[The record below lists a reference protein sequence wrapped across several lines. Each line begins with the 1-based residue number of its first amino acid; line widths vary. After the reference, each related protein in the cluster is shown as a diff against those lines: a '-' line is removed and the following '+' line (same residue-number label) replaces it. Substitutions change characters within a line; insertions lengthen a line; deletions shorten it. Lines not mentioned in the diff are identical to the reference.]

1 MSSNTPLINKW
12 LESLPERTREVIVMA
27 GDMIERFDGN
37 VKMADTLAS
46 LAFMRAVESES
57 GLSELD
63 AKDQVELLKAA
74 GNLIKLSSE
83 LKKERLDVMDKY
95 ENITDTP
102 KPANLGYIVVEAGV
116 PEQIRRLVA
125 LNMIDEATM
134 LARQND
140 LDIAAFLEQ
149 VTVLETAPA

>member
-12 LESLPERTREVIVMA
+12 LESLPERTREVIAMA

-37 VKMADTLAS
+37 VKMADTIAS

-63 AKDQVELLKAA
+63 AKEQAELLKVA
-74 GNLIKLSSE
+74 GTLIKLSAD

-95 ENITDTP
+95 ENIADTP
-102 KPANLGYIVVEAGV
+102 KPANLGYIVVEAGI
-116 PEQIRRLVA
+116 PEQIRRLIA

-149 VTVLETAPA
+149 VTVMETPPA

>member
-1 MSSNTPLINKW
+1 
-12 LESLPERTREVIVMA
+12 MA

-37 VKMADTLAS
+37 VKMADTIAS

-63 AKDQVELLKAA
+63 AKEQAELLKVA
-74 GNLIKLSSE
+74 GTLIKLSAD

-95 ENITDTP
+95 ENIADTP
-102 KPANLGYIVVEAGV
+102 KPANLGYIVVEAGI
-116 PEQIRRLVA
+116 PEQIRRLIA

-149 VTVLETAPA
+149 VTVMETPPA